1 MHCNN
6 GSEHLHSC
14 LVCSMLHIVKSSLCS
29 SRLLLLY
36 ALSFFWRQTSWIYC
50 LQSLLSGIQ
59 FKLQILLFFGA
70 SFFLLQIWLVSWNS
84 DSNQD
89 LCIPLPLRQ
98 SGSSPLFDQIWI
110 ALSWQPNPTGNVYFC
125 ICVIDQDSFIMT
137 AKFVLEEGYAD
148 PPPPAPFLDPNT
160 RSGWVDA

>member
-14 LVCSMLHIVKSSLCS
+14 LVCSNFNASYSQVIALFIASSPPLCFIFLLATNILDILSSVIALWHSVK
-29 SRLLLLY
+29 
-36 ALSFFWRQTSWIYC
+36 TSNIT
-50 LQSLLSGIQ
+50 
-59 FKLQILLFFGA
+59 LFR
-70 SFFLLQIWLVSWNS
+70 SKFFLLQIWLVSWNS

-137 AKFVLEEGYAD
+137 AKFMLTHR
-148 PPPPAPFLDPNT
+148 PPPPSWTQIHDLD
-160 RSGWVDA
+160 G